1 MREQWAKVA
10 NISTNDNEI
19 LHIPNPQTIINI
31 KEVCGN
37 GLLKQLENLHKNVT
51 NTRG

>member
-1 MREQWAKVA
+1 MRETWSKVA

-37 GLLKQLENLHKNVT
+37 HLLKHIENFT
-51 NTRG
+51 NQRVPK